1 MFKPQH
7 IVNLENLIAETLN
20 NISNCKNAKD
30 KQYFANEYFNLVEKY
45 NQEMKMLIQN
55 EIEYCGA

>member
-7 IVNLENLIAETLN
+7 IIDLENLITETLN
-20 NISNCKNAKD
+20 NISSCKKAKD
-30 KQYFANEYFNLVEKY
+30 KQYFADEYFKLIEKY
-45 NQEMKMLIQN
+45 NSEMKMLIQS